1 MDYELLQKAQEYY
14 RSKFIEWD
22 KDPAGFKNH
31 IKREGV
37 QNLTIEFNRDKGNLS
52 QDFNDVCRFLK
63 DYEEMQQ
70 DNALKIALSVF
81 NDLINPYTDVINILI
96 AATLKACYPNSPK
109 IEEYIKK
116 AIPIAI
122 MGGVIAAVAFLFG
135 RKK

>member
-14 RSKFIEWD
+14 RSKIIEWD
-22 KDPAGFKNH
+22 KDPAGFENH
-31 IKREGV
+31 IKREGI
-37 QNLTIEFNRDKGNLS
+37 QNLTTEFNRDKGNLS
-52 QDFNDVCRFLK
+52 LDFNDVCRFLK

-70 DNALKIALSVF
+70 DNTILRALSVF
-81 NDLINPYTDVINILI
+81 NDLINPDADVINIII
-96 AATLKACYPNSPK
+96 AATLKACYPTSRK

-122 MGGVIAAVAFLFG
+122 IGGVIAAVFLFG